1 MWRVLGE
8 TPRDERVRTAE
19 LIGALGLATDLG
31 MGFPFEHGF
40 HETLIAMRLAER
52 LRDLA
57 SPSGADIS
65 SEMSLARS
73 CTVRSISAN
82 GDGAALVGARPR
94 AHRSAPS
101 SAQLPSEPGA
111 TSTGSGAGTD
121 GRGRRRGGPG
131 RAEPRTAPTS
141 GFTTGAGSGAAS
153 RAARASRP
161 RSGTN
166 TGVDATT
173 APGADAVKS
182 CASADPSSARC
193 RGARGARLITG
204 TSRPASTPWPSR
216 SPKHPELRVEAGH
229 PGHPD
234 HQHEVG
240 GRQRLPGEDVA
251 VLDVAGPALLLAL
264 DVRVDVDHDV
274 PVRGP

>member
-82 GDGAALVGARPR
+82 GDGAALAGARPR
-94 AHRSAPS
+94 SQVGSVVGPA
-101 SAQLPSEPGA
+101 AQRA
-111 TSTGSGAGTD
+111 GSDEHGL
-121 GRGRRRGGPG
+121 GRGPGRARGGGRGGPG
-131 RAEPRTAPTS
+131 RASHARRRPAASPPAPE
-141 GFTTGAGSGAAS
+141 AGRAS
-153 RAARASRP
+153 RAASASRA

-173 APGADAVKS
+173 APGADAAKQ
-182 CASADPSSARC
+182 
-193 RGARGARLITG
+193 L
-204 TSRPASTPWPSR
+204 
-216 SPKHPELRVEAGH
+216 
-229 PGHPD
+229 
-234 HQHEVG
+234 
-240 GRQRLPGEDVA
+240 RQRRSELGPLARRRGVPG
-251 VLDVAGPALLLAL
+251 
-264 DVRVDVDHDV
+264 
-274 PVRGP
+274 